1 VKENNE
7 TMKGT
12 IQNKL
17 ATIIN
22 GINNSK
28 NLPIPFKLFKPFVK
42 TRYSKY
48 SKPGIKNSATTYGK
62 PVQPALKIKE
72 HKPINNEYFKY
83 FFEFKP
89 LIKNAKNK
97 GATAYDINVVVC
109 PNRHIFKVYK
119 LNI

>member
-1 VKENNE
+1 
-7 TMKGT
+7 MKGT

-17 ATIIN
+17 ATITN

-28 NLPIPFKLFKPFVK
+28 KLPIPFKLFKPFVK
-42 TRYSKY
+42 MRYSRY
-48 SKPGIKNSATTYGK
+48 SRPGIRNSETTYGK
-62 PVQPALKIKE
+62 PVKPALKITEQKL
-72 HKPINNEYFKY
+72 IVNEYFKC

-89 LIKNAKNK
+89 LMKNAKNK

-109 PNRHIFKVYK
+109 PNRHIYKVYR